1 MNRMGLVVGIAVAA
15 SASALVAE
23 RNASACGGCFH
34 PPTQTTTDIT
44 DERMLLAVSPT
55 QSTLYDQIE
64 YSGSPASFAWVLPI
78 HGTVTVGL
86 SADVLFDSIDALT
99 ATQIVA
105 PSQACPF
112 PANCNRFPSAAFS
125 GGAAAADASAASEV
139 TVLKQENVGPYAT
152 VQLHATDSSA
162 LNGWLAQNGFAIPA
176 DVVPVIDE
184 YVTEG
189 FDFLA
194 MKLLPNQG
202 VQAMR
207 PVRVTTP
214 GAGLSLPL
222 RMAAIGTGP
231 TVGITIWVVSDGRYE
246 PQNYPFFHIDD
257 SALVW
262 DWSTNSSNYTTLRN
276 QNEAASGN
284 KTWEIESSLE
294 LNQQIITNVILS
306 GGQVY
311 TGPFFGSGVAFEG
324 GPGGPSDPALDYLPV
339 GSPDAGADAG
349 PFQTAEE
356 ARTADIDALFAGLAG
371 PNVRVTRMRSDIAHA
386 AMTADFVLGASTDQA
401 ELSNVRDVT
410 QSINLQCPIYD
421 NQCAVTGV
429 GTPAQAA
436 ASGPGGDA
444 STGTGTSA
452 ADAGAGTSVADASLE
467 PSTPDATT
475 ATTSDA
481 TTDASSP
488 APSTGSAS
496 SVPSGAGGGG
506 SAVSASRSSEPGSPV
521 ASGGGG
527 CSASARS
534 PGGSGA
540 GDFGVATGM
549 LGLLA
554 TGLARRRRSP
564 RHTVMASGR
573 SETRCS

>member
-1 MNRMGLVVGIAVAA
+1 MVRGQDSSSALVRVGFCGPVRASRHDRQQRQKEESVMNRMGLVVGIAVAA
-15 SASALVAE
+15 SAFALVAE
-23 RNASACGGCFH
+23 RKAAACGGCFH
-34 PPTQTTTDIT
+34 PPTPPTQTATDIT

-78 HGTVTVGL
+78 QGTVTVGL

-105 PSQACPF
+105 PSVNCPV
-112 PANCNRFPSAAFS
+112 PPNCSVGF
-125 GGAAAADASAASEV
+125 AAASSNASADASAEASGDV

-162 LNGWLAQNGFAIPA
+162 LNGWLTPNGFNIPA
-176 DVVPVIDE
+176 DVVPIIDE

-222 RMAAIGTGP
+222 RMAAIGTGA

-262 DWSTNSSNYTTLRN
+262 DWSTNSSNYTTLRA

-284 KTWEIESSLE
+284 KNWEIESSLE
-294 LNQQIITNVILS
+294 LNEQIITNVILS

-311 TGPFFGSGVAFEG
+311 TGPFFGGGLPFDS
-324 GPGGPSDPALDYLPV
+324 GPGAPSDPTIDYLPV

-386 AMTADFVLGASTDQA
+386 AMTADFVLGASADQT

-410 QSINLQCPIYD
+410 RSVNLQCPIYD
-421 NQCAVTGV
+421 NQCNATGS

-436 ASGPGGDA
+436 ASGPIVTFRGG
-444 STGTGTSA
+444 
-452 ADAGAGTSVADASLE
+452 
-467 PSTPDATT
+467 
-475 ATTSDA
+475 
-481 TTDASSP
+481 ASSGQ
-488 APSTGSAS
+488 A
-496 SVPSGAGGGG
+496 
-506 SAVSASRSSEPGSPV
+506 
-521 ASGGGG
+521 GGG
-527 CSASARS
+527 CSASARWAGRS
-534 PGGSGA
+534 AGGFGVGA
-540 GDFGVATGM
+540 GM
-549 LGLLA
+549 IGLLA
-554 TGLARRRRSP
+554 TGFARRRRSLRQGVRAQRNP
-564 RHTVMASGR
+564 M
-573 SETRCS
+573 